1 MLKFITKLG
10 MGRHLVGLGLS
21 RKNIGLLQTDCPI
34 VIDLQEVFGL
44 PPIQILI
51 FSGDTEE
58 SMKEQ
63 LGDLIGPDTIV
74 IDHKKGVKAYGER
87 R

>member
-1 MLKFITKLG
+1 MLKFIKKLG
-10 MGRHLVGLGLS
+10 MNRHLVGLGLS

-44 PPIQILI
+44 PPIRILI

-58 SMKEQ
+58 SMTEQ
-63 LGDLIGPDTIV
+63 IRDLIGLETIV
-74 IDHKKGVKAYGER
+74 IDKKKGVITYGDR
-87 R
+87 D